1 MQASRWILATAAVLV
16 ALATALGAFGAH
28 ALHTRLSPERLQLY
42 ETAVRYHF
50 YNALG
55 LLALGVL
62 ARSLDSAMLRWA
74 AGLLV
79 AGLVLFCGSILA
91 LAGGAPRAVGIVT
104 PLGGVA
110 LIAGWVLFAISI
122 WRA

>member
-1 MQASRWILATAAVLV
+1 MPTWRGILAVGGGLI

-28 ALHTRLSPERLQLY
+28 ALQGRLAADRLQLY

-55 LLALGVL
+55 VL
-62 ARSLDSAMLRWA
+62 AIGLAARWLDSSAVRWA
-74 AGLLV
+74 AVLV
-79 AGLVLFCGSILA
+79 IGGLVLFCGSILA
-91 LAGGAPRAVGIVT
+91 LSFGAPRAFGAIT

-110 LIAGWVLFAISI
+110 LIAGWVVFACAV

>member
-1 MQASRWILATAAVLV
+1 MPSWRWILATGGVLV

-28 ALHTRLSPERLQLY
+28 ALHARLTPERLQLY

-55 LLALGVL
+55 LLAIGLA
-62 ARSLDSAMLRWA
+62 ARSLGSPALRWA
-74 AGLLV
+74 AGLIIV
-79 AGLVLFCGSILA
+79 GVVLFCGSILA
-91 LAGGAPRAVGIVT
+91 LSGGAPRVVGLIT

-110 LIAGWVLFAISI
+110 LLAGWIVFAIGI